1 MTAETPPMPQRTSF
15 STANPVEARD
25 FLDRA
30 FGGDLQIASHP
41 DTSWQVSVTRVDT
54 GQFTSSAV
62 ALPAD
67 LKVAVH
73 GTDEVIVNSLDRG
86 LVRSEERRVGKECR
100 SRWSPYH

>member
-41 DTSWQVSVTRVDT
+41 DTNWQVSVTRVDT
-54 GQFTSSAV
+54 GPFTSSAV
-62 ALPAD
+62 ALPAG
-67 LKVAVH
+67 LTVSVP
-73 GTDEVIVNSLDRG
+73 GTDEGIVNSLYRS
-86 LVRSEERRVGKECR
+86 LVSLGKR
-100 SRWSPYH
+100 TDAD